1 MWEILN
7 HLRETKKKSNRKP
20 YYDELFSTLSTD
32 NVDNLIIPYIE
43 LLKTHDVK
51 KAIKSLNITW
61 NNFELNEKI
70 IESFTKFVDYLLE
83 DNRYKDL
90 FNQAYQRYNSDDKE
104 VFDKVYNVTLWK
116 LWEILSNIKAW
127 TEKISKFYVIQ
138 VIKLLRWD
146 AFVFKLG
153 QWRIWFEKD
162 YLYWEDAKKINKD
175 KTDKPV
181 YGLRMHVWDN
191 ASIYSLNQIFK
202 EMWEFVETTDIWVKP
217 YVWMSSRLLD
227 TDLLRYRLKRKGR
240 DSEKID
246 KFISE
251 RYGCLWKIELT
262 EIKDSKDYNRA
273 KKRTS
278 NHTSDKGLVESYEK
292 EWHKI
297 KEWKCLI
304 NLVEYL

>member
-7 HLRETKKKSNRKP
+7 HLKETKKKNNRTP
-20 YYDELFSTLSTD
+20 YYDELFSTLSSD
-32 NVDNLIIPYIE
+32 NVENQIIPYIE
-43 LLKTHDVK
+43 LLKTHNVK
-51 KAIKSLNITW
+51 KAMKSLKITW

-70 IESFTKFVDYLLE
+70 IESFSKFVDYLLE
-83 DNRYKDL
+83 NDRYKEL
-90 FNQAYQRYNSDDKE
+90 FNQAYQRYNSDNKE
-104 VFDKVYNVTLWK
+104 IFDKVYNTTLWK
-116 LWEILSNIKAW
+116 LWEILQNIKAW

-227 TDLLRYRLKRKGR
+227 TDLLRYRLKRKGW